1 MMDPKMMKL
10 MQGMKAKMSE
20 MSAMM
25 DEMMGGGEK
34 PEEMDGS
41 SSALEQTFGG
51 GSQEKPGFGGMRKMV
66 LILAL
71 LFTIG
76 GKAMAYTEIDASR
89 EAAFSSAL
97 SVSTTPV
104 LFVSSST
111 LLNLEEIHVWQYAS
125 DVVYINFTLPTSS
138 TTAAATG
145 IKIFQSDKNDG
156 YLSLLINKFVRVYFT
171 LAGNSGTGSVR
182 IAEFGRQP

>member
-25 DEMMGGGEK
+25 DEVMGGGEK
-34 PEEMDGS
+34 PEGMEES
-41 SSALEQTFGG
+41 SSALEQTFAG
-51 GSQEKPGFGGMRKMV
+51 QEKPGFGGMKKMV

-71 LFTIG
+71 LFSFG

-104 LFVSSST
+104 LFVSSAT
-111 LLNLEEIHVWQYAS
+111 LLNLEEMQVWQYGS
-125 DVVYINFTLPTSS
+125 DVVYINFTLPASS

-156 YLSLLINKFVRVYFT
+156 FLSLLVNKFVRVYFT